1 LLMNKGIEFDKSNLG
16 GGQYVMAHH
25 DSPPSRRSEWLLGGS
40 VLALYIVIT
49 MLVDRPDLIWD
60 EGRYLKGAANLTK
73 GSFVPQESPD
83 IVNGPGYPLV
93 LAPLLALKMPLL
105 ALRLLNS
112 VFMALAVWLGYRAVL
127 PYAGRGWALAVAL
140 VTALHPSLLRV
151 APYLMTESLAVCCAA
166 GFAWAFTAALR
177 GEKTSWFLVLV
188 AALAFGWLTM
198 TRVFFGN
205 VIMASV
211 LLMMLLL
218 PFWRSAR
225 SILCRALLVL
235 GLAFVLCVPWLAYT
249 KSKTGDTLC
258 WSTNAGELLYW
269 ASSTSHGENGH
280 WFSDVDAINKPELVA
295 NGHREF
301 YQAHYYLP
309 VKEREAALKKRAWE
323 NLRANPVG
331 AFKNWLCN
339 WGRLVLG
346 WPRSFHAEE
355 LLMLVL
361 VAANVPLVLSV
372 CLALAVGCVKWRLIP
387 AEVQLLALMFFIYMG
402 GTSLLPGLPRYTL
415 VVWPWIGLV
424 LATVLSRHL
433 RVRVAD

>member
-1 LLMNKGIEFDKSNLG
+1 MIKGIEFDKMIHG
-16 GGQYVMAHH
+16 GGHYRMSLHELAN
-25 DSPPSRRSEWLLGGS
+25 SRRAECLLGLS
-40 VLALYIVIT
+40 VLVLHVVTAL
-49 MLVDRPDLIWD
+49 LVDRPDLIWD
-60 EGRYLKGAANLTK
+60 EGRYLEGAVSLTK
-73 GSFVPQESPD
+73 GSFVTPENPD

-93 LAPLLALKMPLL
+93 LAPLLALHVPLL
-105 ALRLLNS
+105 GLRLLNS
-112 VFMALAVWLGYRAVL
+112 LFMALATWFSFRAVL
-127 PYAGRGWALAVAL
+127 PYAGRGWAIAVAL
-140 VTALHPSLLRV
+140 VTGLHPSLLRV
-151 APYLMTESLAVCCAA
+151 APFLMTESLALCCVA

-177 GEKTSWFLVLV
+177 SEKIAWGPILVS
-188 AALAFGWLTM
+188 AFAMGWLTM

-211 LLMMLLL
+211 FFMVILL
-218 PFWRSAR
+218 PVWKKAR
-225 SILCRALLVL
+225 SSLLRALLML
-235 GLAFVLCVPWLAYT
+235 GLAFVLCLPWLAYT

-269 ASSTSHGENGH
+269 ATSTNHGENGH
-280 WFSDVDAINKPELVA
+280 WFSDIDAINKPELVA

-309 VKEREAALKKRAWE
+309 VKEREDAFKKQAME

-339 WGRLVLG
+339 WGRLLLG

-361 VAANVPLVLSV
+361 VAANIPLVLV
-372 CLALAVGCVKWRLIP
+372 VLLTLGVGCVKWRSVPPELH
-387 AEVQLLALMFFIYMG
+387 LLALMSFIYLG

-415 VVWPWIGLV
+415 VIWPWMGLGV
-424 LATVLSRHL
+424 AMVLSRHL
-433 RVRVAD
+433 RLRLLD

>member
-1 LLMNKGIEFDKSNLG
+1 MVPHDFTASHRTQWVLG
-16 GGQYVMAHH
+16 GA
-25 DSPPSRRSEWLLGGS
+25 
-40 VLALYIVIT
+40 VLALHVVIT
-49 MLVDRPDLIWD
+49 LLVDRPDLIWD
-60 EGRYLKGAANLTK
+60 EGRYLDGAVNLTK
-73 GSFVPQESPD
+73 GSFVTPENPD

-93 LAPLLALKMPLL
+93 LAPFLILKVPVLG
-105 ALRLLNS
+105 LRLLNS
-112 VFMALAVWLGYRAVL
+112 LFMALAVWFSFRAVL

-151 APYLMTESLAVCCAA
+151 APYLMTESLAVCCVA
-166 GFAWAFTAALR
+166 GFAWAFTSAMRA
-177 GEKTSWFLVLV
+177 EKTSWPLVLA

-205 VIMASV
+205 VIMASTLFIV
-211 LLMMLLL
+211 LLL

-225 SILCRALLVL
+225 SVLCRALLVL
-235 GLAFVLCVPWLAYT
+235 GLSFVLCLPWLAYT

-269 ASSTSHGENGH
+269 ATSTNHGENGH

-309 VKEREAALKKRAWE
+309 VKEREAALKKRALE

-331 AFKNWLCN
+331 VFKNWLCN
-339 WGRLVLG
+339 WGRLGLG

-361 VAANVPLVLSV
+361 VAANVPLVLSIF
-372 CLALAVGCVKWRLIP
+372 LAIAVGCVKWRLIP
-387 AEVQLLALMFFIYMG
+387 VEVQLLALMFFIYMG

-424 LATVLSRHL
+424 VATVLARHL